1 VFQEDIMADESVPL
15 ENSKLARASAA
26 TRRKMSL
33 KWKIGAACGGTVLA
47 MGVLV
52 LGIVYYL
59 TQTALRK
66 QVDFRSSAIATNLS
80 DAAAAYISR
89 RSVLELDALAA
100 KYGRLEGVAYALV
113 QDARGQIIASSMQPV
128 AEELKNPAS
137 GSVEERGAASRGL
150 SIRGRPVYETRAPVL
165 EGQLGA
171 VRVGLWDDT
180 IQQDV
185 RRTIVPIV
193 LVTALGLAVAAGLA
207 VLIAGSVI
215 KPIIELAAA
224 ADAMSR
230 GQLDLPIAVR
240 SDDEIG
246 ELARSIERMRASL
259 KAAITRLSR
268 AQ

>member
-1 VFQEDIMADESVPL
+1 MADESVSL
-15 ENSKLARASAA
+15 ENTKLARAPLAG
-26 TRRKMSL
+26 RRKMSL

-47 MGVLV
+47 MGMLV

-59 TQTALRK
+59 TETALRK

-89 RSVLELDALAA
+89 RSVLELDALVA
-100 KYGRLEGVAYALV
+100 KYGRLQGVAYALV
-113 QDARGQIIASSMQPV
+113 HDNKGQTIASSMQPIP
-128 AEELKNPAS
+128 AELKNPAN
-137 GSVEERGAASRGL
+137 ENAQERASTSRAL

-165 EGQLGA
+165 EGQLGS

-185 RRTIVPIV
+185 RMTLLPIV
-193 LVTALGLAVAAGLA
+193 LVTALGLVVAAVLA
-207 VLIAGSVI
+207 VLIAGSVV
-215 KPIIELAAA
+215 KPIIELSAA

>member
-1 VFQEDIMADESVPL
+1 MADESVSL
-15 ENSKLARASAA
+15 ENTKLARVSLA

-52 LGIVYYL
+52 LAIVYYL
-59 TQTALRK
+59 TEAALRK
-66 QVDFRSSAIATNLS
+66 QVDFRSSAMATNLS

-89 RSVLELDALAA
+89 RSVLELDALVA
-100 KYGRLEGVAYALV
+100 KYGRLDGVAYALI
-113 QDARGQIIASSMQPV
+113 QDGKGQIIASSLQPFP
-128 AEELKNPAS
+128 AELKSPANENS
-137 GSVEERGAASRGL
+137 QERTSTSRAL
-150 SIRGRPVYETRAPVL
+150 SIRGRPVHETRAPVL
-165 EGQLGA
+165 EGQLGT

-185 RRTIVPIV
+185 RRTLLPIV
-193 LVTALGLAVAAGLA
+193 VVTALGLAVAAVLA
-207 VLIAGSVI
+207 VVIAGSVI
-215 KPIIELAAA
+215 KPIIELSTA

-230 GQLDLPIAVR
+230 GQLDVPIAVR

>member
-1 VFQEDIMADESVPL
+1 MADESVSL
-15 ENSKLARASAA
+15 ENTKVAGASL
-26 TRRKMSL
+26 TSRRKMSL
-33 KWKIGAACGGTVLA
+33 KWKIAAACGGTVLA

-59 TQTALRK
+59 TETALRK

-89 RSVLELDALAA
+89 RSVLELDALVA
-100 KYGRLEGVAYALV
+100 KYGRLEGVAYALI
-113 QDARGQIIASSMQPV
+113 QDGKGQMIASSLQPFP
-128 AEELKNPAS
+128 AELKSPAN
-137 GSVEERGAASRGL
+137 ENTQERTSASRTL

-185 RRTIVPIV
+185 RRTLLPIV
-193 LVTALGLAVAAGLA
+193 LVTALGLAVAAVLA

-215 KPIIELAAA
+215 KPIIELSTA

-230 GQLDLPIAVR
+230 GQLDVPIAVR

>member
-1 VFQEDIMADESVPL
+1 MADESVSL
-15 ENSKLARASAA
+15 ENTKVAGASL
-26 TRRKMSL
+26 TGRRKMSL
-33 KWKIGAACGGTVLA
+33 KWKIAAACGGTVLA

-59 TQTALRK
+59 TETALRK

-89 RSVLELDALAA
+89 RSVLELDALVA
-100 KYGRLEGVAYALV
+100 KYGRLEGVAYALI
-113 QDARGQIIASSMQPV
+113 QDGKGQMIASSLQPFP
-128 AEELKNPAS
+128 AELKSPAN
-137 GSVEERGAASRGL
+137 ENTQERTSASRTL

-185 RRTIVPIV
+185 RRTLLPIV
-193 LVTALGLAVAAGLA
+193 LVTALGLAVAAVLA

-215 KPIIELAAA
+215 KPIIELSTA

-230 GQLDLPIAVR
+230 GQLDVPIAVR